1 MNIERLKILRD
12 GVIPAIDLSKL
23 QMGGYVSPCG
33 TFMCLAGH
41 AAASPLLEGIYL
53 DHGTG
58 ATYPRIQVDGVP
70 FYNLTYRK
78 LEIYFDI
85 NHDDSDIIF
94 EVTSCSY
101 KVLMSLYPTLRS
113 AWPEMPSTDAESL
126 QLRTLYLDYLI
137 RKGELQEKVDKG
149 FGQCNRGEFSNRTV
163 MEIFEDALQQHERNV
178 KNGNAGPF
186 Y

>member
-12 GVIPAIDLSKL
+12 GVIPAIDLSTL
-23 QMGGYVSPCG
+23 QMGDYVSPCG

-41 AAASPLLEGIYL
+41 AAVSPLLEGIYL
-53 DHGTG
+53 E
-58 ATYPRIQVDGVP
+58 YPSHRIQVDGVESCKS
-70 FYNLTYRK
+70 THRK
-78 LEIYFDI
+78 LEMYFGI
-85 NHDDSDIIF
+85 TRDDSDILF

-101 KVLMSLYPTLRS
+101 KALMSLHPTLRS
-113 AWPEMPSTDAESL
+113 VWPAMPTTDVESL